1 MHFVTGLLIFIK
13 TLGEHWACVEIKKL
27 EDERRGKLA
36 TQFQELFE
44 YVYEFDKNYKFA
56 IEKTFESFV
65 ANYDEFAP
73 FPTRP
78 TWALSYTYINFV
90 WDYSFIKVCIFGK
103 ILNNAILVVSN

>member
-1 MHFVTGLLIFIK
+1 MSTFSFVATLL
-13 TLGEHWACVEIKKL
+13 LNSSYSQYWVQSLYEIAL
-27 EDERRGKLA
+27 NLSILV
-36 TQFQELFE
+36 QFQELFQD
-44 YVYEFDKNYKFA
+44 VYKFDKNYKFA

-78 TWALSYTYINFV
+78 TWALPYTYINFV